1 MIDEKGNTAFDEAF
15 EVMLSAA
22 AEKAAEDM
30 GGEIQKPEEIEFSEE
45 HEEKMKRIFAREN
58 RKLRRKRIIKYSR
71 RCACVMLA
79 FVIAVGIGI
88 YNVDA
93 WRVKVLNFF
102 LEDEGVASKVV
113 LELDKSD
120 DGGSKAENSTQLSVS
135 YIPEGFEIAEIQD
148 YFILYK
154 NAENPDI
161 YFDVSVSSV
170 DANIYID
177 TENMTREHITINGY
191 DAVYLEKESY
201 QSVLCYDDN
210 WVYYISGNIGRE
222 LIKIA
227 EHVKRF

>member
-1 MIDEKGNTAFDEAF
+1 MIDEKGNTAFDGAF

-30 GGEIQKPEEIEFSEE
+30 GEEIQKPEEIEFSEE

-58 RKLRRKRIIKYSR
+58 RKLRRKRIIKYSK
-71 RCACVMLA
+71 RCACAMLA
-79 FVIAVGIGI
+79 FVIAAGVGI
-88 YNVDA
+88 YNVEA
-93 WRVKVLNFF
+93 WRSKVLNFF
-102 LEDEGVASKVV
+102 LEDEGVASKVI
-113 LELDKSD
+113 LELDESSEVSHSNATD
-120 DGGSKAENSTQLSVS
+120 STQLSVS
-135 YIPEGFEIAEIQD
+135 YIPEGFDIADIRD

-154 NAENPDI
+154 NVENPDI
-161 YFDVSVSSV
+161 YFDVSSSPI

-177 TENMTREHITINGY
+177 TENMTQEHITINGY

-227 EHVKRF
+227 EHVK